1 MAVSARRGAPLSPE
15 EIHAEALRLIDEQ
28 GVEALSMRKLAA
40 ALNVNPMSLY
50 HHVPNKEALL
60 DGVRTLVLSEI
71 KPADDDGSSWQEQIR
86 GLGAGLRALAH
97 RHPSLYPYL
106 CAHPQ
111 LMRQDGVSD
120 VLCRVLAAA
129 GVPEERMAAVRNA
142 LFAFTAGF
150 LLAEINGMFPGRD
163 DAAFE
168 EAVTL
173 IVNGLSAYGRDG
185 SGGNAHAE
193 VSPG

>member
-1 MAVSARRGAPLSPE
+1 MAVSARRGSPLSPE
-15 EIHAEALRLIDEQ
+15 EIHAEALRLIDEH

-60 DGVRTLVLSEI
+60 DGVRNLVLSEI
-71 KPADDDGSSWQEQIR
+71 KPTDDDGSSWQEQVR
-86 GLGAGLRALAH
+86 VLGAGLRALAH

-111 LMRQDGVSD
+111 LMRQDAVAGV
-120 VLCRVLAAA
+120 LFRALTAA
-129 GVPEERMAAVRNA
+129 GVPAERMAAVRNA

-150 LLAEINGMFPGRD
+150 LVAEINGVFPRD
-163 DAAFE
+163 DDAYE

-173 IVNGLSAYGRDG
+173 IVNGLSAYGKDG
-185 SGGNAHAE
+185 SGAARG
-193 VSPG
+193 